1 MCRTLRIFV
10 LTALFF
16 ICEAGASVDRLAVLG
31 GLSQPLLDDSNSFIF
46 PATLSEW
53 PRFEVELFDDWAGVA
68 YPLSPQHT
76 LGLFFNRPTPE
87 LATLNEAISQNG
99 SDLFRSLSPSPW
111 LDLAYNYT
119 PNPGLSLGTSVALAY
134 DRSTQGPRTSS
145 VVNSDFRLGMRVGPT
160 TGPALDL
167 TLGILFHHLQDQT
180 LEAITH
186 TQTGGT
192 GLNMSIRYRWPLN
205 AHLTLL
211 PYIGFIN
218 DIFALEPD
226 ERLRTSVRFGTG
238 LHVTPARGVLL
249 IAALDTRYEQTR
261 YSISRQQ
268 VREDKILWLPTWILG
283 GEVQVGSMIFRLGTR
298 HETWLMDHEQLHSN
312 QWVQSSSFTTNFST
326 HLGLGLEFGNLLLDG
341 LLERDF
347 LRDGPHIL
355 GGSRH
360 GGGILSH
367 LSLTYRFNQ
376 PSE

>member
-1 MCRTLRIFV
+1 MCRTLRTLI
-10 LTALFF
+10 LSTLFLMS
-16 ICEAGASVDRLAVLG
+16 EAGASVDRLAVLG
-31 GLSQPLLDDSNSFIF
+31 GLSQSLLDDSNSFIF

-87 LATLNEAISQNG
+87 LATFNETISQNG
-99 SDLFRSLSPSPW
+99 SDLFRTLSPNPW
-111 LDLAYNYT
+111 LDLAYSYT
-119 PNPGLSLGTSVALAY
+119 PKPGLSLGTSVALAY
-134 DRSTQGPRTSS
+134 DRNAQGPRTAS

-160 TGPALDL
+160 RGPALDL
-167 TLGILFHHLQDQT
+167 TLGILFHQLQDQT
-180 LEAITH
+180 LEEITP
-186 TQTGGT
+186 TEDARAGM
-192 GLNMSIRYRWPLN
+192 NMDIRYRWPLN
-205 AHLTLL
+205 SRLTLL
-211 PYIGFIN
+211 PYIGLIS
-218 DIFALEPD
+218 DIFALGPD
-226 ERLRTSVRFGTG
+226 EKLQTSVRFGTG
-238 LHVTPARGVLL
+238 LHLTPTRGVLL

-268 VREDKILWLPTWILG
+268 VREDKSLWLPTWILG